1 MLDPTLATEAHAL
14 VGGDRQDAYGSPEAN
29 HRRIAAL
36 WSAYL
41 GTEVSPGDVAVL
53 FVLAKLSRSRNA
65 YRRDNYVDAI
75 AYLEIAESL
84 SRR

>member
-1 MLDPTLATEAHAL
+1 MLDPTLATEAAAL
-14 VGGDRQDAYGSPEAN
+14 LAGDRQDAYGSPARN
-29 HRRIAAL
+29 HARIAAL

-41 GTEVSPGDVAVL
+41 ETPISPADVATL
-53 FVLAKLSRSRNA
+53 FVLAKLSRTRNA

-84 SRR
+84 SRP